1 MPRYLFRNVFLDV
14 TLRKAI
20 RNEIEGRHTHLG
32 VQQAMLLA
40 VKEEKR
46 SVMISYEILS
56 PFPVK
61 DMH

>member
-1 MPRYLFRNVFLDV
+1 M
-14 TLRKAI
+14 LRKAI

-32 VQQAMLLA
+32 LQQAMLLA
-40 VKEEKR
+40 VKEEKG

-56 PFPVK
+56 PLPVK